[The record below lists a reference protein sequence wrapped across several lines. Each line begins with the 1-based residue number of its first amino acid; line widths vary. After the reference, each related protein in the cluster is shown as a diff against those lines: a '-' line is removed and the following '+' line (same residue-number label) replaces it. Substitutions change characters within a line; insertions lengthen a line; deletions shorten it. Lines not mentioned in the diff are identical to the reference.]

1 MTQKVRVNRY
11 VTGKRPEYAPQSS
24 SDEED
29 EDFIQKRLHK
39 QQEEPVE
46 APAPV
51 VETANDRRLARLQ
64 QARAADTDDQEDRY
78 ARHHRRVDEPEVIGR
93 ESDSDGG
100 VGVGG
105 GVASESEEDEEDV
118 DEEEIERRRAE
129 LRIRARALR
138 EEEEQADLLTGT
150 ADREDDTAAGAG
162 AAGALL
168 PGQSSDEESEYEEYT
183 DSEEEDGP
191 MLKPVCLKKIMCQAL
206 MSEKLYA
213 KFVCL
218 VNHMSKLCLV
228 DHL

>member
-39 QQEEPVE
+39 LEEPVE
-46 APAPV
+46 APAPII
-51 VETANDRRLARLQ
+51 ETANDRRLARLQ

-93 ESDSDGG
+93 ESDSDER
-100 VGVGG
+100 GG
-105 GVASESEEDEEDV
+105 GGGGSESEEEDV

-129 LRIRARALR
+129 LRVRARAMR
-138 EEEEQADLLTGT
+138 NEEEQGDLMTTGADKEEGD
-150 ADREDDTAAGAG
+150 ATAAAVT
-162 AAGALL
+162 A
-168 PGQSSDEESEYEEYT
+168 QSSDEDSEYEEYT

-191 MLKPVCLKKIMCQAL
+191 MLKPVCQSSSYVSPLLTIYFRLLCI
-206 MSEKLYA
+206 KLSA
-213 KFVCL
+213 
-218 VNHMSKLCLV
+218 
-228 DHL
+228 